1 MKHAKDIKILFRNA
15 TLHTDPARD
24 RAILA
29 EAIDAGGLKASPRS
43 VRGQANVWRRTMRN
57 PVTKLALAAA
67 VVLAVVVGIYGL
79 GGSEPAFADVVKPM
93 LAAQTATY
101 TLAGHTG
108 HGQTMRGQVQFREPG
123 FVRQV
128 VEFGSGPFPQ
138 LIEITNPVEGKR
150 LVLMPARKTAL
161 VVDLKNAKPQSD
173 QSREFQQFREAIQ
186 RAQAGADGSI
196 EYLGRSQIGGRDVI
210 SYRFT
215 EGSQRITIR
224 ADARSLLPVQIEKT
238 VEGDTESVSVVL
250 SDIQFDVPLDPS
262 LFSTAMPEGYTV
274 QSMQQD
280 ESTAAERD
288 LVELLRFWS
297 ESTGGHF
304 PAALDRTLFEEMDQ
318 ILRAKG
324 VRPDKS
330 KGLADPAVKAF
341 LGGTLKAERAH
352 SFVQALPKEADWHY
366 AGKDATFGDAT
377 KPIFWYRPSG
387 SATYRVIYADLSI
400 RDVAPA
406 DLPK

>member
-1 MKHAKDIKILFRNA
+1 MKTFFKNA
-15 TLHTDPARD
+15 TIHTNPAWD

-29 EAIDAGGLKASPRS
+29 EAIAAGGLKASPRS
-43 VRGQANVWRRTMRN
+43 VQGQANIWRRTMRN
-57 PVTKLALAAA
+57 PVTKLAIAAA
-67 VVLAVVVGIYGL
+67 VILAVVVGIYGL

-101 TLAGHTG
+101 TAVAHM
-108 HGQTMRGQVQFREPG
+108 GQGRTSRGQVQFKEPG
-123 FVRQV
+123 FVRQM
-128 VEFGSGPFPQ
+128 VEFGSGPFSQ
-138 LIEITNPVEGKR
+138 FIEITNPVEGKR
-150 LVLMPARKTAL
+150 LVLMPAQKTAL

-196 EYLGRSQIGGRDVI
+196 ESLGRSQIGGRDVI
-210 SYRFT
+210 GYRFT
-215 EGSQRITIR
+215 EGIQCITIW
-224 ADARSLLPVQIEKT
+224 ADARSLLPIQIEKT
-238 VEGDTESVSVVL
+238 VRDDTESLSMVM

-262 LFSTAMPEGYTV
+262 LFSTAMPEGYAA

-288 LVELLRFWS
+288 LVELLQFWS

-304 PAALDRTLFEEMDQ
+304 PPALDRTLFEEMDQ

-341 LGGTLKAERAH
+341 LGATLKAERAH
-352 SFVQALPKEADWHY
+352 NFVQALPKEADWHY
-366 AGKDATFGDAT
+366 AGKDVIFGDGA
-377 KPIFWYRPSG
+377 KPIFWYRPPG
-387 SATYRVIYADLSI
+387 SATYRVIYADLSV
-400 RDVAPA
+400 RDVALEK
-406 DLPK
+406 LPQ

>member
-1 MKHAKDIKILFRNA
+1 MKQAKDIKTLFRNA
-15 TLHTDPARD
+15 TLHTDRPRD

-29 EAIDAGGLKASPRS
+29 EAINAGGLRASPRS
-43 VRGQANVWRRTMRN
+43 VQGQANAWRRTMRN

-67 VVLAVVVGIYGL
+67 VVLAIVVGIYGL

-93 LAAQTATY
+93 LAAHTATY
-101 TLAGHTG
+101 TMVCQMS
-108 HGQTMRGQVQFREPG
+108 HGQTLRGQVQFKEPG

-128 VEFGSGPFPQ
+128 AEFGSGPFPQ
-138 LIEITNPVEGKR
+138 LVEITNPVEGKR
-150 LVLMPARKTAL
+150 LVLMPAQKTAL
-161 VVDLKNAKPQSD
+161 VLDLKNAKPQSD
-173 QSREFQQFREAIQ
+173 QSRAFQQFRETIQ

-196 EYLGRSQIGGRDVI
+196 ESLGRSQIGGRDVI
-210 SYRFT
+210 GYRFT
-215 EGSQRITIR
+215 EGIQDITIW

-238 VEGDTESVSVVL
+238 VRADTESLSMVM
-250 SDIQFDVPLDPS
+250 SDIQFDVSLDPS
-262 LFSTAMPEGYTV
+262 LFSTAMPEGYTA

-280 ESTAAERD
+280 ESTAAQRD

-297 ESTGGHF
+297 ETTGGHF
-304 PAALDRTLFEEMDQ
+304 PSALDRTLFKEVDQ

-341 LGGTLKAERAH
+341 LGATLKAERAH
-352 SFVQALPKEADWHY
+352 NFVQALPKEADWHY
-366 AGKDATFGDAT
+366 AGKDAVFGDAA